1 MGPEKGSCW
10 PQSRGLSS
18 RERLLGCSTS
28 RPATRPGGPGAR
40 KAAAQ
45 APVTRRAVW
54 EPRSEQPL
62 RRRCV
67 GRPFAWLAARRSGKE
82 GHRTGASTCTVFPPS
97 FGNAHLSRKILPET
111 GVSSISLLVSCFL
124 LNSSTVGRIPQDL
137 GAVFPGRS
145 QGPGLVGRRGTVPG
159 TLRRV

>member
-1 MGPEKGSCW
+1 MGATLRAAPEALLCGAPLCLVGSEEV
-10 PQSRGLSS
+10 G
-18 RERLLGCSTS
+18 ERL
-28 RPATRPGGPGAR
+28 
-40 KAAAQ
+40 
-45 APVTRRAVW
+45 V
-54 EPRSEQPL
+54 
-62 RRRCV
+62 
-67 GRPFAWLAARRSGKE
+67 SGKE

-124 LNSSTVGRIPQDL
+124 LNSSTVGRVPQDL